1 MLIQL
6 RSVSPFLNNGSL
18 NESIPFQKT
27 SASLRSGNKSTLFVE
42 EDAKCEVTNPSFTV
56 EMEFDFGN
64 EVALVEGL
72 LD

>member
-6 RSVSPFLNNGSL
+6 GSVSPFPNNGSL
-18 NESIPFQKT
+18 NESILFQKT
-27 SASLRSGNKSTLFVE
+27 STSLRSGNKSTDRVE

-56 EMEFDFGN
+56 EMEFDVVN

-72 LD
+72 PE